1 MGPGQAQPAPLP
13 DTLTFEDA
21 TGLLLENNPDLR
33 AARARVQADSKT
45 AQEAALFPNPT
56 LEGANEHT
64 RRPDGTGAD
73 DEWYLT
79 LSQPLNYPGE
89 QRARQQSADAA
100 ERAAEAQL
108 QETRAALYETLR
120 QRYLGVVVA
129 DTRYRLLR
137 RYADAIRQA
146 GRAATARYE
155 EGDLSPVRRS
165 RLKNAEAA
173 VESDLSEARR
183 ERRTARR
190 ELAYMLFPDRP
201 LNADTA
207 RVDVSRFSVPDALGF
222 RAVSVDTQAALA
234 MANEQRAGLR
244 AQQARV
250 ERQRHALDAARYQRA
265 PDLQLSAGP
274 KQLSTPGGSTL
285 GFTAGLQV
293 ELPLWNGG
301 RTAVEAQEGR
311 RAEAEATLDATR
323 RAVEADVLEALDRI
337 DNYQSRLQA
346 TADAAQP
353 GPDTTLE
360 DALFVYEQGELT
372 LFELL
377 DTVEAALQTER
388 RRVRRTA
395 QFLRALYALEAS
407 LGVGPQDAP
416 VVVEGAL
423 SPRDADL

>member
-1 MGPGQAQPAPLP
+1 
-13 DTLTFEDA
+13 
-21 TGLLLENNPDLR
+21 
-33 AARARVQADSKT
+33 
-45 AQEAALFPNPT
+45 
-56 LEGANEHT
+56 
-64 RRPDGTGAD
+64 
-73 DEWYLT
+73 
-79 LSQPLNYPGE
+79 
-89 QRARQQSADAA
+89 
-100 ERAAEAQL
+100 
-108 QETRAALYETLR
+108 
-120 QRYLGVVVA
+120 
-129 DTRYRLLR
+129 
-137 RYADAIRQA
+137 
-146 GRAATARYE
+146 
-155 EGDLSPVRRS
+155 
-165 RLKNAEAA
+165 
-173 VESDLSEARR
+173 
-183 ERRTARR
+183 
-190 ELAYMLFPDRP
+190 MLFPDRP